1 VKDLLQKSI
10 LVAIVVALS
19 MSLLSNNIAPTLGL
33 SLLATAVLVPLAY
46 SIRVPRDLNS
56 LVLHGLI
63 VRLSAIAAVALLILP
78 YFAARNSADASYY
91 DNQAGVVVGL
101 IKSGDW
107 WQISL
112 NAGTDIVSFVT
123 ALIYL
128 PFGPTAVGMT
138 FLSGLLGFV
147 GSLCFVG
154 AGVASLPRKNLRG
167 YAIFVM
173 MLPSIVFWSTLFGK
187 ESWVFFGLGIT
198 ALGIAQWFRDRKWS
212 SLLKAL
218 IGLGVV
224 CLFRP
229 YVALA
234 TALAFALTALVS
246 RERKAPLSVTKTIT
260 VLLLMAPLI
269 FFMWQS
275 VSSMTGVTEV
285 SGESIVGRITDQGVN
300 TRLGGGSDV
309 ATTEVHGT
317 REFVY
322 QLPAGAV
329 RLLFRPFP
337 WEATSPLMFLAALD
351 NLILIGILVVKHR
364 NVMDTLRHLRTRPF
378 AFFCV
383 VLTIGLT
390 VVFSTIP
397 NLGLLMREKTQ
408 ITPFLYVLA
417 FSGNRGVVR
426 RRMPSRRNYA
436 RVAWLSRIPDP
447 VTLAPEG
454 IEVSKT

>member
-1 VKDLLQKSI
+1 VNDLLQKSI
-10 LVAIVVALS
+10 LIAIATALS
-19 MSLLSNNIAPTLGL
+19 MSLLSNDIAPTLGL
-33 SLLATAVLVPLAY
+33 SLIATAVLVPLAY
-46 SIRVPRDLNS
+46 SIRIPRGLKP
-56 LVLHGLI
+56 LVLNGFI
-63 VRLSAIAAVALLILP
+63 ARLAAIAAVALLILP
-78 YFAARNSADASYY
+78 YYAARNSADASYY
-91 DNQAGVVVGL
+91 DSQAGIVAGL
-101 IKSGDW
+101 IRTGNWS
-107 WQISL
+107 QISL
-112 NAGTDIVSFVT
+112 NLGTDIVSFVT
-123 ALIYL
+123 AIIYL
-128 PFGPTAVGMT
+128 PFGSTPVGMT

-173 MLPSIVFWSTLFGK
+173 MLPSIVYWSTLFGK
-187 ESWVFFGLGIT
+187 ESWVFFGLGIS
-198 ALGIAQWFRDRKWS
+198 ALGIAQWFRDRTWS
-212 SLLKAL
+212 GILKAL

-224 CLFRP
+224 IMFRP

-234 TALAFALTALVS
+234 AALAFALTALVS
-246 RERKAPLSVTKTIT
+246 RERNAPLSVTKTVA

-309 ATTEVHGT
+309 ATSEVHGT

-322 QLPAGAV
+322 QLPAGVV

-337 WEATSPLMFLAALD
+337 WEATSPFMFLAALD
-351 NLILIGILVVKHR
+351 NIILIGILVVKRR

-383 VLTIGLT
+383 VLTIGLS

-397 NLGLLMREKTQ
+397 NLGLLMRQKTQ
-408 ITPFLYVLA
+408 ITPFLYILA
-417 FSGNRGVVR
+417 FSGSRKTVR
-426 RRMPSRRNYA
+426 QRMPNRRNYA
-436 RVAWLSRIPDP
+436 RITWLSRIPDT

-454 IEVSKT
+454 VEVSRT

>member
-1 VKDLLQKSI
+1 MKDLLQKSI

>member
-1 VKDLLQKSI
+1 VNDLLQKSI
-10 LVAIVVALS
+10 LVAVLAALS
-19 MSLLSNNIAPTLGL
+19 LSLLSNGIAPTLGL
-33 SLLATAVLVPLAY
+33 CLLAIAALVPVAY
-46 SIRVPRDLNS
+46 SIHFPRALNS
-56 LVLHGLI
+56 LVLKGLL
-63 VRLSAIAAVALLILP
+63 VRLSAIAVVALLILP
-78 YFAARNSADASYY
+78 YYAARNSADASYY
-91 DNQAGVVVGL
+91 NNQAGVVADL
-101 IKSGDW
+101 IRSGDW

-112 NAGTDIVSFVT
+112 NAGTDVVSFVT

-128 PFGPTAVGMT
+128 PFGSTPVGMT

-154 AGVASLPRKNLRG
+154 AGVASLPRRNLKG

-173 MLPSIVFWSTLFGK
+173 MLPSILFWSTLFGK
-187 ESWVFFGLGIT
+187 ESWVFLGLGIS

-212 SLLKAL
+212 GILKAM

-234 TALAFALTALVS
+234 AALAFALTALVS

-260 VLLLMAPLI
+260 VLLLMAPLL
-269 FFMWQS
+269 FFMWRS
-275 VSSMTGVTEV
+275 VSSMTGVTEI

-300 TRLGGGSDV
+300 TKGGGSEV
-309 ATTEVHGT
+309 STTEINGT
-317 REFVY
+317 MGFVS
-322 QLPAGAV
+322 QLPAGTV

-337 WEATSPLMFLAALD
+337 WEASSPTMFLAALD
-351 NLILIGILVVKHR
+351 NLILIGILVVKRH

-383 VLTIGLT
+383 VLSIGLT
-390 VVFSTIP
+390 VIFSTIP
-397 NLGLLMREKTQ
+397 NLGLLMRERTQ

-417 FSGNRGVVR
+417 FSGNREAVR
-426 RRMPSRRNYA
+426 RRMPIRRNYLG
-436 RVAWLSRIPDP
+436 VAWPVRISDTVPLD
-447 VTLAPEG
+447 PEG
-454 IEVSKT
+454 VSASRT